1 MADYLNAI
9 VWIDHREAKI
19 FLFNAAEVDRMML
32 HPHDPTRH
40 IRYNASKDGKDET
53 PSKDAFLEQVTAGVS
68 NAKAILITGPSNE
81 TSELAAH
88 LRRHHL
94 NIASCVVGI
103 ETIDHPSDGALLA
116 VARLFFT
123 AENRSSSKT

>member
-1 MADYLNAI
+1 MADYLHAI

-19 FLFNAAEVDRMML
+19 FLFNATEVDRMML
-32 HPHDPTRH
+32 HPHDPSRH
-40 IRYNASKDGKDET
+40 ILYNASKEGKDDT
-53 PSKDAFLEQVTAGVS
+53 PSKDAFLEQVSAEICDG
-68 NAKAILITGPSNE
+68 KAILITGPSNE

-94 NIASCVVGI
+94 NIASFVVGI
-103 ETIDHPSDGALLA
+103 ETIDHPSNGALIA

-123 AENRSSSKT
+123 AEDRSPSQT